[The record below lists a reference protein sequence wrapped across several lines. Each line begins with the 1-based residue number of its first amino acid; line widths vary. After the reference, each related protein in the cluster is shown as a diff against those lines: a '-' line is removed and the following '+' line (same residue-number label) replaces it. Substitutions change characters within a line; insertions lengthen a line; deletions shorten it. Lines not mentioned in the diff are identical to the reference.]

1 MTVKRTLKRWLPLA
15 LVTLTLFGCGASSD
29 PLSQV
34 RGAAN
39 KTLALQWVRY
49 TLTFERPTLFD
60 PSIRIVGGRAAYNLK
75 ARLGYQVLDLQKRGG
90 ASQLLWFDLTP
101 TALLVDPDPP
111 PAGALPAGKIWI
123 SARFSEKNAVAA
135 QAEGLAAELPLDELA
150 WGARTAEHLRSSVA
164 GHVPMDEYR
173 VTVDLSKAL
182 SAARR
187 AQLMSVAAA
196 IGSEIRAAHSTRLSL
211 LVWVNG
217 PGLVGRIDQAVPGS
231 GLGTVSLVF
240 SSFTLRYTGTLPP
253 SSQIVALTSLSA
265 GDRSIWAVAT
275 GS

>member
-1 MTVKRTLKRWLPLA
+1 MTVKRTLTRWLPLA
-15 LVTLTLFGCGASSD
+15 VVTLTLFGCGASSD

-34 RGAAN
+34 AGATK

-49 TLTFERPTLFD
+49 TLTFQRPTLFD
-60 PSIRIVGGRAAYNLK
+60 PSIQIVGGRAAYNLK

-101 TALLVDPDPP
+101 TALLLDPDPP
-111 PAGALPAGKIWI
+111 PAGVLPAGKIWI
-123 SARFSEKNAVAA
+123 SAGFSEKNAVAG
-135 QAEGLAAELPLDELA
+135 QAEGLAAELPLDEIA
-150 WGARTAEHLRSSVA
+150 WGARTAKHIRSSVA

-173 VTVDLSKAL
+173 VTVDLTKAL
-182 SAARR
+182 SAARK
-187 AQLMSVAAA
+187 AQLVGVAAA
-196 IGSEIRAAHSTRLSL
+196 IAGELRAADSSRLSL

-217 PGLVGRIDQAVPGS
+217 PGFVGRIDQVVPGS

-253 SSQIVALTSLSA
+253 SSQVVALPSLSP